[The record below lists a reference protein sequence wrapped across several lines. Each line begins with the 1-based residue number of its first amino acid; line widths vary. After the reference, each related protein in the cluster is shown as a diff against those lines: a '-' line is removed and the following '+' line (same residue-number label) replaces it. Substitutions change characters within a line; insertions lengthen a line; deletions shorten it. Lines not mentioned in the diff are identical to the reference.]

1 MRGRNV
7 KETIKRVT
15 LASGLVMFVGCSGQ
29 QQQEENLETTE
40 GNEEA
45 TNQANENLGQ
55 DDAAEGNGQEN
66 YVDNNEG
73 AQQTAAQGAETNSAT
88 EEIDPTLDNS
98 GAAAAPVNTAAATPV
113 NTAAATPAAAPAG
126 GPGSIVPGGRVRYVK
141 EGGVQAVNA
150 PGGQPVMMIEQ
161 GEHPVTWEENGY
173 LKIADGVYVPVDA
186 LSDKG
191 IPRAKTSGGWN

>member
-1 MRGRNV
+1 MRGRIV
-7 KETIKRVT
+7 KQLIMVT
-15 LASGLVMFVGCSGQ
+15 MASGLVVVTGCSGS

-40 GNEEA
+40 GNE
-45 TNQANENLGQ
+45 QAANNAEGNENNNLGQ

-66 YVDNNEG
+66 FVDNDAAG
-73 AQQTAAQGAETNSAT
+73 AGAQGADANSAT
-88 EEIDPTLDNS
+88 ADATLNNAGS
-98 GAAAAPVNTAAATPV
+98 VPV
-113 NTAAATPAAAPAG
+113 NTAAATPAPVAG
-126 GPGSIVPGGRVRYVK
+126 GEGSPVPGGRVRYVK

-173 LKIADGVYVPVDA
+173 LKIANGVYVPVDS

-191 IPRAKTSGGWN
+191 ISRPTGGGGWAH